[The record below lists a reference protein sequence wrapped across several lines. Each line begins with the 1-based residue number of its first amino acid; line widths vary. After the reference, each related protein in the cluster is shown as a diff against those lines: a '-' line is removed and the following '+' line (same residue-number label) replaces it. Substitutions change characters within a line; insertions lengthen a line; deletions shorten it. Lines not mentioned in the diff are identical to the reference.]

1 MKVSTSVGMKNFGD
15 RFVRDM
21 EGRFPNVAKGIQNFS
36 IGRNKDESNGEA
48 NFKISP
54 AMMSSGV
61 YMACDSKVAP
71 YVANPRFAGIV
82 VDENPQIVAHL
93 ERTMDSLMSNGVSES
108 VAREKAKSTL
118 DTYMYFDIATKQYHV
133 TPVVKGIN
141 DSLLSGQAIP
151 HWNIGY
157 LNKVFKQPYAK
168 SHAKHLVSLEGFG
181 NPWADVLSVFKEEFE
196 GFGRLSNVAKGSV
209 ETNNSDP
216 VTNAMGLIS
225 TDVVN
230 IAVDY
235 ETGIEEKL
243 RAGQPGNFLGG
254 VAMIDREKYT
264 NMVLERA
271 HDALI
276 IFGNA
281 ETGTEGLLDVG
292 GVTTYAGTP
301 LNDIVISATITNKG
315 AQVVAAFN
323 NVIHGFL
330 RENLYMPSKIKI
342 SCSTY
347 VMQAMLATTY
357 SDTYN
362 PDSPMQTI
370 KGRFDAKNSVGG
382 GAQSCDWEMVCDPML
397 DPENAFND
405 EDTDLFII
413 TVPSVE
419 SALEDQHGLVI
430 APEPLKRFILPAI
443 YQRSGLLYTM
453 YKRVG
458 GIIAPVE
465 NTVKVI
471 RGFGYQGS

>member
-1 MKVSTSVGMKNFGD
+1 MNVTTSKGLKNFGD
-15 RFVRDM
+15 RFRADM
-21 EGRFPNVAKGIQNFS
+21 ERRFPAVSQGIQNFS
-36 IGRNKDESNGEA
+36 IGRNKDESVGNA
-48 NFKISP
+48 NFKLSP
-54 AMMSSGV
+54 AMMQSGI

-71 YVANPRFAGIV
+71 YVANPRFQGLV
-82 VDENPQIVAHL
+82 VDETPSIRAHL
-93 ERTMDSLMSNGVSES
+93 ERTMDSLMASGLTE
-108 VAREKAKSTL
+108 EKAMERAKKTF
-118 DTYMYFDIATKQYHV
+118 DTYLYFDIASKQYHV

-141 DSLLSGQAIP
+141 DSLLSGQAVP

-157 LNKVFKQPYAK
+157 LNKVFKQPYAR
-168 SHAKHLVSLEGFG
+168 SFAKHLVSIEGFG

-196 GFGRLSNVAKGSV
+196 GFGRMSNVAKGTV

-225 TDVVN
+225 TDVIN

-243 RAGQPGNFLGG
+243 RAGQPGNMIGG
-254 VAMIDREKYT
+254 MAIIDREKYA

-276 IFGNA
+276 IFGNQ

-292 GVTTYAGTP
+292 GVTTYNGTTF
-301 LNDIVISATITNKG
+301 NDIVEGDSTTKG
-315 AQVVAAFN
+315 ALIVQAFN
-323 NVIHGFL
+323 EIVFEFL
-330 RENLYMPSKIKI
+330 RENLFLPTKLEI

-347 VMQAMLATTY
+347 VMKAMTSTTY
-357 SDTYN
+357 SDTMN

-370 KGRFDAKNSVGG
+370 KGRFDAKQSVGG
-382 GAQSCDWEMVCDPML
+382 GAQSCEWVMVCDPML
-397 DPENAFND
+397 DPENDFNED
-405 EDTDLFII
+405 DTDIFIM
-413 TVPSVE
+413 TVPSAD
-419 SALEDQHGLVI
+419 SALEEQHGLVI

-471 RGFGYQGS
+471 RGVGYQGT

>member
-1 MKVSTSVGMKNFGD
+1 MNVTTSKGMKDFGD
-15 RFVRDM
+15 RFRADM
-21 EGRFPNVAKGIQNFS
+21 ERRFPTVSKGIQSFS
-36 IGRNKDESNGEA
+36 IGRNKDESVGNA
-48 NFKISP
+48 NFKLSP
-54 AMMSSGV
+54 AMMQSGV
-61 YMACDSKVAP
+61 YMACDSRVAP
-71 YVANPRFAGIV
+71 YVANPRFTGLV
-82 VDENPQIVAHL
+82 VDENPAIQAHI
-93 ERTMDSLMSNGVSES
+93 ERTMDSLISAGVSEDK
-108 VAREKAKSTL
+108 ARERVKKSF
-118 DTYMYFDIATKQYHV
+118 DTYLYFDMASKQYHV

-141 DSLLSGQAIP
+141 DSLLSGQAVP

-168 SHAKHLVSLEGFG
+168 SFAKHLVSVEGFG

-196 GFGRLSNVAKGSV
+196 GFGRISNVAKGTV

-225 TDVVN
+225 TDVIN

-243 RAGQPGNFLGG
+243 RAGQPGNILGG
-254 VAMIDREKYT
+254 MAIIDREKYA

-276 IFGNA
+276 IFGNQD
-281 ETGTEGLLDVG
+281 TGTEGLLDVG
-292 GVTTYAGTP
+292 GVTTYGGTP
-301 LNDIVISATITNKG
+301 LNDIVEGASTTKG
-315 AQVVAAFN
+315 ALIVQALN
-323 NVIHGFL
+323 EVIYEYL
-330 RENLYMPSKIKI
+330 RENLFMPTEIRI

-347 VMQAMLATTY
+347 VMKALTATTY
-357 SDTYN
+357 SDTMN
-362 PDSPMQTI
+362 PDSPIQTI
-370 KGRFDAKNSVGG
+370 RGNFDAKQSVGG
-382 GAQSCDWEMVCDPML
+382 GVQSCAWTLVCDPML
-397 DPENAFND
+397 DPSNDFND
-405 EDTDLFII
+405 EDDDLFII
-413 TVPSVE
+413 TTPSVD
-419 SALEDQHGLVI
+419 SALEEQHGLVI

-471 RGFGYQGS
+471 RGFGYQGA

>member
-1 MKVSTSVGMKNFGD
+1 M
-15 RFVRDM
+15 
-21 EGRFPNVAKGIQNFS
+21 
-36 IGRNKDESNGEA
+36 
-48 NFKISP
+48 
-54 AMMSSGV
+54 
-61 YMACDSKVAP
+61 
-71 YVANPRFAGIV
+71 
-82 VDENPQIVAHL
+82 
-93 ERTMDSLMSNGVSES
+93 
-108 VAREKAKSTL
+108 
-118 DTYMYFDIATKQYHV
+118 
-133 TPVVKGIN
+133 
-141 DSLLSGQAIP
+141 
-151 HWNIGY
+151 
-157 LNKVFKQPYAK
+157 FKQPYAK
-168 SHAKHLVSLEGFG
+168 SHAKHLVSVEGFG

-254 VAMIDREKYT
+254 MAMIDREKYG

-301 LNDIVISATITNKG
+301 LNDIVTSATITNKG
-315 AQVVAAFN
+315 AQIVAAFN
-323 NVIHGFL
+323 NVVHGFL
-330 RENLYMPSKIKI
+330 RDNLYMPSKIKI

-382 GAQSCDWEMVCDPML
+382 GAQSCD
-397 DPENAFND
+397 
-405 EDTDLFII
+405 
-413 TVPSVE
+413 
-419 SALEDQHGLVI
+419 
-430 APEPLKRFILPAI
+430 
-443 YQRSGLLYTM
+443 
-453 YKRVG
+453 
-458 GIIAPVE
+458 
-465 NTVKVI
+465 
-471 RGFGYQGS
+471 